1 MRTRLPPRSFTF
13 FSNTHSHHGTNLQE
27 SRNAGF
33 SLEENANKAEVV
45 RVAMSLKIARG
56 VSNLGHLPKR
66 VKVIAVVFLG
76 LMAVAT
82 MVSEGSNMAAIGES
96 TGRSKEVDGADKTQT
111 SGDVALQSE
120 VMSGKNEVPASDPG
134 KTAKIVTCPRC
145 RLNSLPLVKKFVYD
159 HAKLFEPQLKVDF
172 ILGEDPVLYL
182 YENEKEVSK
191 IVLEVSLHP
200 PWRCDNVSVNS
211 SQF

>member
-1 MRTRLPPRSFTF
+1 
-13 FSNTHSHHGTNLQE
+13 
-27 SRNAGF
+27 
-33 SLEENANKAEVV
+33 
-45 RVAMSLKIARG
+45 MSLKIARG

-82 MVSEGSNMAAIGES
+82 MLSEGSSISAIGEVA
-96 TGRSKEVDGADKTQT
+96 GRSKQADGADGTNTAGAIEIK
-111 SGDVALQSE
+111 SE
-120 VMSGKNEVPASDPG
+120 AVSEKNEVEASDPG

-191 IVLEVSLHP
+191 IELEVSFRP
-200 PWRCDNVSVNS
+200 PSRAISRSACIPSGSNLLVFAGD
-211 SQF
+211 F